1 MIAVS
6 LEMSDEPKERLQ
18 SLLDRSKLE
27 KYCYEMY
34 YLQGVPVAE
43 VARKTGLNRQT
54 IYRYLRN
61 FEAINPQVAEQM
73 KKNGKDVTPDDYK
86 ALQEE
91 VARLQGEL
99 KREKLRADFYEEMV
113 AFGKDV
119 YGIDLKK
126 AGTK

>member
-1 MIAVS
+1 MF
-6 LEMSDEPKERLQ
+6 
-18 SLLDRSKLE
+18 
-27 KYCYEMY
+27 

-43 VARKTGLNRQT
+43 VARKTGLSRHT
-54 IYRYLRN
+54 IYTYLRN

-99 KREKLRADFYEEMV
+99 KREKLRADFYEEIGRAHV
-113 AFGKDV
+113 
-119 YGIDLKK
+119 
-126 AGTK
+126 

>member
-1 MIAVS
+1 
-6 LEMSDEPKERLQ
+6 
-18 SLLDRSKLE
+18 
-27 KYCYEMY
+27 
-34 YLQGVPVAE
+34 
-43 VARKTGLNRQT
+43 
-54 IYRYLRN
+54 
-61 FEAINPQVAEQM
+61 M

-91 VARLQGEL
+91 V
-99 KREKLRADFYEEMV
+99 ADFYEEMV

>member
-1 MIAVS
+1 MEKTKSLLQTS
-6 LEMSDEPKERLQ
+6 LERIRLQ
-18 SLLDRSKLE
+18 
-27 KYCYEMY
+27 
-34 YLQGVPVAE
+34 QE
-43 VARKTGLNRQT
+43 VYDLYRVQNLPIDVVKEKTGLNRQT

-113 AFGKDV
+113 AFGKEV